1 MSNYTDYKYSGN
13 QTQPMDSQLEKID
26 ITNIVDDMFKALTR
40 FWWLIII
47 IVSVTSTIFYF
58 QRKLTYKAKYEASA
72 TYTVNANSPY
82 TYSSNYYDQT
92 TAQNLGTTME
102 YLLNSASMKRIVAE
116 DLGVKK
122 LPGKIKV
129 SCLESTNIL
138 TISTTSSDRQAAYN
152 MLQSILSNYQSV
164 CSGIIGNTVLTEMDQ
179 SGVPTY
185 PVNPEDCKGAAKTG
199 LVMGLVI
206 SIAFLIFLALVKRT
220 IRKEEDFERVL
231 NIECYGAIPLARF
244 KKRGKNMGEKSNLVL
259 IDNYRIP
266 GGFLESIRAIR
277 TRLER
282 DAIRHNYKTFLITS
296 AIPGEGKSTVSSNI
310 ALGLARKGKSVILV
324 DFDLRSPSI
333 GEYMDIETNGVGT
346 AEVLLGRANLEDAL
360 VSYKKLPLRIL
371 PGVERMSDTMR
382 ILNSEALGELVKQ
395 LESMADYVILDTPPS
410 AMLADAAL
418 IARHADAAVFVVRQ
432 DYSQVKDIL
441 EGVGNL
447 TEEGISISGC
457 ILNQAE
463 VGITGY
469 GYGYGYGYGRGYGL
483 YGNSRSYGDYGNSKK
498 NKQKTTTA
506 NEE

>member
-13 QTQPMDSQLEKID
+13 QSQSMDSQLEKID
-26 ITNIVDDMFKALTR
+26 ITNIVDDMFKALLKY
-40 FWWLIII
+40 WWLVII
-47 IVSVTSTIFYF
+47 IVSLTSTVFYF
-58 QRKLTYKAKYEASA
+58 QRKVTYKAKYEASA
-72 TYTVNANSPY
+72 TYSVNANSPY
-82 TYSSNYYDQT
+82 TYSTNYYDQT
-92 TAQNLGTTME
+92 TARNLGTTME

-116 DLGVKK
+116 DLGVKN

-138 TISTTSSDRQAAYN
+138 TISTSSSDPQAAYN
-152 MLQSILSNYQSV
+152 ILQSVLNNYEAV
-164 CSGIIGNTVLTEMDQ
+164 CAGIIGNTSLTEMDQ
-179 SGVPTY
+179 SGLPTS
-185 PVNPEDCKGAAKTG
+185 PSNAENPKGAAKTG
-199 LVMGLVI
+199 LMVGLVI
-206 SIAFLIFLALVKRT
+206 SLAILIFMALVKRT
-220 IRKEEDFERVL
+220 IRKEEDFEKVL
-231 NIECYGAIPLARF
+231 NVECYGAIPLARF

-282 DAIRHNYKTFLITS
+282 DAIRHNYKTFLVTS
-296 AIPGEGKSTVSSNI
+296 AIPGEGKSTVSSNL

-324 DFDLRSPSI
+324 DFDLRSPSVD
-333 GEYMDIETNGVGT
+333 EYMDVETNGVGT
-346 AEVLLGRANLEDAL
+346 AEVLLGRADIEDAL

-371 PGVERMSDTMR
+371 PGVERMSDTIR
-382 ILNSEALGELVKQ
+382 ILNSNAVGELVEK

-441 EGVGNL
+441 EGIGNL
-447 TEEGISISGC
+447 TEEGITISGC

-483 YGNSRSYGDYGNSKK
+483 YGNSRGYGDYGKSTDKRK
-498 NKQKTTTA
+498 EKTPTEA
-506 NEE
+506 